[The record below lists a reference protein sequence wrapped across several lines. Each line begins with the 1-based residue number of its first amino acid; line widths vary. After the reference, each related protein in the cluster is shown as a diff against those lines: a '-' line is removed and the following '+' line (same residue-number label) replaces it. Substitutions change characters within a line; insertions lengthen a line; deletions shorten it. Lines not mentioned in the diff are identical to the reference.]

1 MSEIRLHPEK
11 GVNPRL
17 TVCRACGKDVGL
29 VLLGAHDYVTTCPSC
44 NKKLIGG
51 GKCPKCHVMGVN
63 KVRLPGGL
71 SLPIELCD
79 DCQKK
84 HEEAVVAVK
93 DGGIFWRC
101 TDCGS
106 EGAIRKNAPLAQ
118 EVRTKMG
125 IEPPGLCGIEFNK
138 NERCPVCSKDAI
150 AAEVV
155 EEEEK
160 EKEDEHKLSEGDAVS
175 KPDVQ

>member
-84 HEEAVVAVK
+84 HEETVAAVK